1 MKKFLSMAL
10 ALVMTMSLVV
20 VGAGAKDFTDDS
32 KINYDEAVS
41 VISACGIIDGYTD
54 GSFNPTGTLTR
65 GAAAKIICN
74 MILGPTTA
82 DALSADAAPFKDVP
96 ANHVFAGYIAYCA
109 QRGIINGYADGTFK
123 PAGTVTGY
131 QFMKMLLGALG
142 YEGKYEGYTGANWSI
157 NVAKQALNL
166 ELEDGNDNFVG
177 TKAVTREE
185 ACLYAFNTLKATM
198 VEYDENTQITVG
210 DVVINTTSKSK
221 EVETPL
227 STAKR
232 VKIWD
237 TETVQF
243 AEKYFDKLDGE
254 SKSDDFGR
262 PGTKWYYDGDS
273 IGTYAD
279 SADEEYVMVKTDKV
293 SLKDVLVKSDY
304 MNLDEDD
311 FADKIT
317 VYENGNKI
325 TDSKKISEL
334 TGDDFITY
342 AGDQI
347 EVFEQTV
354 KTDEGEDD
362 LYATVVIIRYT
373 AAEIDDIDDELSST
387 DTKKGATYAIDLK
400 DFSDEFDSEVDGDT
414 FYDDH
419 DDKAVLNGFD
429 AKTYT
434 EGTVLAIVPSHDES
448 EDPCEDI
455 LGSSVAESVTGVVS
469 VYKSG
474 SKASIT
480 VDGTAY
486 PMNGYAVANSS
497 FKFEDMDFDGD
508 KYTIYLDPNG
518 YVIGIDGD
526 TTSLEDVYYVASI
539 GVDEGRYTRS
549 YSIYAQAVSLKD
561 GTVEEFKLDKDVY
574 FFEQYKSAKATI
586 DAESLLSTEGKAT
599 RLYSFDEDDGVYTAD
614 MYDGD
619 GDYDVKL
626 FNNEGVEIERG
637 DSNIK
642 MSTGDKYYFTENT
655 TFVKVEDSGDDID
668 VKLATES
675 TNVDTTGE
683 DITGKLVV
691 VVSDENGKSDEVVYM
706 VIAASDMSNT
716 GSADDV
722 VYFNDTVNRTNT
734 DGRVALAYFMDGTG
748 SSEDI
753 TIDNNNTGD
762 YKSSNLKH
770 NFFRFTVDDDGIYT
784 LHNDAKDLTVA
795 GACVDKTYDDETGYV
810 KGAVLT
816 NLTKNALSAYVI
828 SGGDYK
834 FYADDVDLSDKV
846 LILEGRDDD
855 PRDESKYTSKIT
867 SDSKL
872 SSAIKK
878 DDCTVVADL
887 FFDDEEVIMIAV
899 RYVTPKGEN
908 ANSYFSSDLFLGK

>member
-1 MKKFLSMAL
+1 M
-10 ALVMTMSLVV
+10 
-20 VGAGAKDFTDDS
+20 
-32 KINYDEAVS
+32 
-41 VISACGIIDGYTD
+41 
-54 GSFNPTGTLTR
+54 
-65 GAAAKIICN
+65 
-74 MILGPTTA
+74 
-82 DALSADAAPFKDVP
+82 
-96 ANHVFAGYIAYCA
+96 
-109 QRGIINGYADGTFK
+109 
-123 PAGTVTGY
+123 
-131 QFMKMLLGALG
+131 
-142 YEGKYEGYTGANWSI
+142 
-157 NVAKQALNL
+157 
-166 ELEDGNDNFVG
+166 
-177 TKAVTREE
+177 
-185 ACLYAFNTLKATM
+185 
-198 VEYDENTQITVG
+198 
-210 DVVINTTSKSK
+210 
-221 EVETPL
+221 
-227 STAKR
+227 
-232 VKIWD
+232 KIWD

-362 LYATVVIIRYT
+362 LYATGVIIRYT
-373 AAEIDDIDDELSST
+373 AAQIDDIDDELSST

-400 DFSDEFDSEVDGDT
+400 DFSEKFDSEVDNDT

-434 EGTVLAIVPSHDES
+434 EDTVLAIVPSHDES
-448 EDPCEDI
+448 TDPNEDV
-455 LGSSVAESVTGVVS
+455 LASNVAESVTGVVS

-486 PMNGYAVANSS
+486 PMNGYAIRNGACT
-497 FKFEDMDFDGD
+497 FAFDDIDFDGD
-508 KYTIYLDPNG
+508 EYTIYLDPNG
-518 YVIGIDGD
+518 YVIGIDGE
-526 TTSLEDVYYVASI
+526 TTSLEDVYYVSEI
-539 GVDEGRYTRS
+539 GTDEGRYGTTA
-549 YSIYAQAVSLKD
+549 IYVQAVALKD

-574 FFEQYKSAKATI
+574 AWSDNESIELVKGEKADIPTV
-586 DAESLLSTEGKAT
+586 GY
-599 RLYSFDEDDGVYTAD
+599 LYSFDEDDGVYTATLYKTND
-614 MYDGD
+614 
-619 GDYDVKL
+619 DYTVERYV
-626 FNNEGVEIERG
+626 EGVEIERG

-642 MSTGDKYYFTENT
+642 MTTGAKMKYYFTENT

-675 TNVDTTGE
+675 TNVDTKS
-683 DITGKLVV
+683 ITVKENEVRLVV
-691 VVSDENGKSDEVVYM
+691 VVSEANGKSDEAVYM
-706 VIAASDMSNT
+706 VIAAPDMSNS
-716 GSADDV
+716 GSSDDV

-748 SSEDI
+748 ASEDI
-753 TIDNNNTGD
+753 TFDNS
-762 YKSSNLKH
+762 KSSMPNSELKH
-770 NFFRFTVDDDGIYT
+770 HFFRFTVDDDGIYT
-784 LHNDAKDLTVA
+784 LHTDAKDLTA
-795 GACVDKTYDDETGYV
+795 ADACAVDQTTGRPTYDDETGYAEL
-810 KGAVLT
+810 AVLT

-828 SGGDYK
+828 DASGDYK
-834 FYADDVDLSDKV
+834 FVADDVDLADKV